1 MPNYLD
7 PLTAQELQANS
18 DQAGLSNYGAGFIP
32 THIAPIDLDPN
43 ISIGFTLPFGNTITG
58 PSFNAS
64 YTTIEAVR
72 SNMINLLLTTKGER
86 LGNPNFGSTLKFILF
101 EQNDEEIIQKIED
114 SINEAVEEFMPYV
127 TILQIDV
134 DRLLDT
140 NSTANVNA
148 TVVFSIGADATSVG
162 IPLTIADFEAGGG
175 GTAQQN
181 MNLAA
186 NDLAAAGGGY

>member
-1 MPNYLD
+1 M
-7 PLTAQELQANS
+7 
-18 DQAGLSNYGAGFIP
+18 
-32 THIAPIDLDPN
+32 
-43 ISIGFTLPFGNTITG
+43 
-58 PSFNAS
+58 
-64 YTTIEAVR
+64 
-72 SNMINLLLTTKGER
+72 
-86 LGNPNFGSTLKFILF
+86 KFILF

-162 IPLTIADFEAGGG
+162 IPLTIADFGSGGG